1 MYQCCVPCLMGVE
14 GLVADEL
21 KFGGFRDVRAE
32 NGRVFFSA
40 DMPDIARANVW
51 LRCGARVLILLGAFE
66 APTFDALFEGVK
78 ALPLGPLIGPEDAFP
93 VKGHTLKSAL
103 QSVPACQS
111 IVKKAAVDCLRAAH
125 DVELLPETGAR
136 RQLQFIIQDD
146 RAEIYL
152 DTTGFSL
159 YRRGYK
165 LEQNEASLRET
176 LAAAMVKLARY
187 RGREPLIDPM
197 CGSGTLVIEAAMAA
211 LNLAPGMH
219 RDFDAETW
227 GEGWHTAFAAAK
239 AEARAQ
245 GDAKLQEQAGRP
257 LSITG
262 RDTDPAAIAQAV
274 ANAKR
279 AGLDGLIDIAV
290 GDACA
295 LEYPPKGVLLC
306 NPPYGKRLLDIDAAR
321 ALYRR
326 WGQALG
332 GTDALKKY
340 IISSDEDF
348 ERHFGET
355 AQKKRKLYNGMIK
368 CNLFMYYSK

>member
-1 MYQCCVPCLMGVE
+1 MYPCCVPCLMGVE

-21 KFGGFRDVRAE
+21 KFGGFHDVRAE

-40 DMPDIARANVW
+40 ELSDIARANVW
-51 LRCGARVLILLGAFE
+51 LRCGARVLILLDAFE

-78 ALPLGPLIGPEDAFP
+78 ALPLGGLIGPEDAFP

-111 IVKKAAVDCLRAAH
+111 IVKKAAVESLRAH
-125 DVELLPETGAR
+125 HGVFELPETGAR
-136 RQLQFIIQDD
+136 RQLQFIIQND

-187 RGREPLIDPM
+187 RGREPFIDPM

-211 LNLAPGMH
+211 LGLAPGMN
-219 RDFDAETW
+219 RDFDAEAW
-227 GEGWHTAFAAAK
+227 GESWHSAFAIAK
-239 AEARAQ
+239 AEARARA
-245 GDAKLQEQAGRP
+245 DAKLAEQGGRP
-257 LSITG
+257 LPITG
-262 RDTDPAAIAQAV
+262 RDIDPASVALAQ

-290 GDACA
+290 GDACQ
-295 LEYPPKGVLLC
+295 LDYPARGVLLC

-321 ALYRR
+321 ELCRQWGRALTKM
-326 WGQALG
+326 G
-332 GTDALKKY
+332 GLKKY

-348 ERHFGET
+348 ERHFGQQ
-355 AQKKRKLYNGMIK
+355 ANKKRKLYNGMIK
-368 CNLFMYYSK
+368 CNLYMYTDK